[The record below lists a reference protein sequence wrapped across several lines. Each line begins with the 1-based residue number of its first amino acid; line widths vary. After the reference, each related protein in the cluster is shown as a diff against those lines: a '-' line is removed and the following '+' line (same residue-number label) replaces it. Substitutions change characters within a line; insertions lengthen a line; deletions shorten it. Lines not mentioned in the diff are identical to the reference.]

1 MSAAADQILAID
13 CGTQS
18 LRALVVDPRGEIV
31 AKVRV
36 PYEPYVSPQPGWAEQ
51 DPEVWWRALGEASR
65 RVLADP
71 AVRPAALAGVALTT
85 QRASIVVVDA
95 AGDPVRPAIVW
106 LDQRRTGG
114 LRPVGGA
121 TGLAFRA
128 LGVRETVA
136 AFQADAEVNWIRRYQ
151 PEVWA
156 RTAGY
161 LFVSGFLTRRLVG
174 RSVDSVGCQV
184 GYVPFDYKRLAWSA
198 PGDWKWTVAPIDPAM
213 LPQLIPPGG
222 RLGEISAAAAEATGI
237 PAGLP
242 LIAAAADQ
250 ACEVLGA
257 GALDPTVGALSY
269 GTTATINT
277 TQVRY
282 VEAIPLVPPY
292 PAALPGAYNLELTVT
307 RGFWMVEWFKREFG
321 DREVARAAGAG
332 VEPEVLFDDLV
343 RAVPPG
349 SMGLTLQP
357 FWSPGIRIPGPEA
370 KGAIIGW
377 GDVHT
382 RAHLYR
388 AILEGLAYALREG
401 AERTEQRTK
410 VKIREL
416 RVSGGGSQSPAA
428 VQLTADVFGLPTGR
442 PHTYETAGLGA
453 AIVAAVG
460 LGIHPTFEA
469 AVGAMT
475 RVAEVRDPDPATPRA
490 LRRALSQRLSADV
503 SGAQADLRC
512 DPPDHRLPADG
523 LRLGGFR
530 LGWARFGGRRRWGGG
545 RRCGRVDRG
554 TRCVRV
560 LDDDRL
566 GAGEEE
572 AELEVALDPL
582 DDVAID
588 PGQAVLDR
596 TAVGRLHEHQLDM
609 VEEDERAGRPGE
621 RASRVEAGHRRHP
634 AGHEVRPADQHDV
647 VPGRVDDDRG
657 VGRRHDHEQIVGR
670 DADPGAR
677 DPAIGGD
684 PSSGAR

>member
-1 MSAAADQILAID
+1 MSAGADQVLAID

-18 LRALVVDPRGEIV
+18 LRALVVDPHGEIV

-36 PYEPYVSPQPGWAEQ
+36 PYEPYVSPQPGWAER
-51 DPEVWWRALGEASR
+51 DPEVWWRALGEATR

-85 QRASIVVVDA
+85 QRASIVLVDA

-106 LDQRRTGG
+106 LDQRRTAG
-114 LRPVGGA
+114 LPPVGGA
-121 TGLAFRA
+121 TGLAFRV

-136 AFQADAEVNWIRRYQ
+136 SFQADAEVNWIRRHE

-213 LPQLIPPGG
+213 LPELIPPGG

-242 LIAAAADQ
+242 LIAAAADK

-269 GTTATINT
+269 GTTATLNT
-277 TQVRY
+277 TQRRY

-292 PAALPGAYNLELTVT
+292 PAALPGAYSLELNVM

-357 FWSPGIRIPGPEA
+357 YWSPGVRIPGPEA

-401 AERTEQRTK
+401 AERTEKRTK
-410 VKIREL
+410 VRIREL

-453 AIVAAVG
+453 AIDAAVG

-469 AVGAMT
+469 AVAAMT
-475 RVAEVRDPDPATPRA
+475 RLVEVRDPDPATHA
-490 LRRALSQRLSADV
+490 LYDELYRDVYRRMYPALKPIY
-503 SGAQADLRC
+503 GAIRRITGY
-512 DPPDHRLPADG
+512 PPT
-523 LRLGGFR
+523 
-530 LGWARFGGRRRWGGG
+530 
-545 RRCGRVDRG
+545 V
-554 TRCVRV
+554 
-560 LDDDRL
+560 
-566 GAGEEE
+566 
-572 AELEVALDPL
+572 
-582 DDVAID
+582 
-588 PGQAVLDR
+588 
-596 TAVGRLHEHQLDM
+596 
-609 VEEDERAGRPGE
+609 
-621 RASRVEAGHRRHP
+621 
-634 AGHEVRPADQHDV
+634 
-647 VPGRVDDDRG
+647 
-657 VGRRHDHEQIVGR
+657 
-670 DADPGAR
+670 
-677 DPAIGGD
+677 
-684 PSSGAR
+684 

>member
-1 MSAAADQILAID
+1 MSAADQILAID

-18 LRALVVDPRGEIV
+18 LRAMVVDPHGEIV

-51 DPEVWWRALGEASR
+51 DPEVWWRALGEATR

-71 AVRPAALAGVALTT
+71 TVRPAALAGVALTT

-95 AGDPVRPAIVW
+95 AGNPVRPAIVW
-106 LDQRRTGG
+106 LDQRRTEG
-114 LRPVGGA
+114 LPPVGGA
-121 TGLAFRA
+121 TGVAFRA

-136 AFQADAEVNWIRRYQ
+136 AFQADAEVNWIRRHE
-151 PEVWA
+151 PDVWA

-174 RSVDSVGCQV
+174 RSTDSVGCQV
-184 GYVPFDYKRLAWSA
+184 GYVPFDYNRLAWSA

-213 LPQLIPPGG
+213 LPELVPPGG
-222 RLGEISAAAAEATGI
+222 RLGEITAAAAEATGI

-242 LIAAAADQ
+242 LIAAAADK

-257 GALDPTVGALSY
+257 GALEPTVGALSY
-269 GTTATINT
+269 GTTATLNT
-277 TQVRY
+277 TQRRY

-292 PAALPGAYNLELTVT
+292 PAALPGAYSLELNVM

-321 DREVARAAGAG
+321 DREVARAAEAG

-357 FWSPGIRIPGPEA
+357 YWSPGVRIPGPEA

-401 AERTEQRTK
+401 AERTEKRTK

-453 AIVAAVG
+453 AIDAAVG

-469 AVGAMT
+469 AVAAMT
-475 RVAEVRDPDPATPRA
+475 RVAEVRDPDPGTHA
-490 LRRALSQRLSADV
+490 LYDELYRDVYRRMYPALKPIY
-503 SGAQADLRC
+503 GAIRRITGY
-512 DPPDHRLPADG
+512 PPT
-523 LRLGGFR
+523 
-530 LGWARFGGRRRWGGG
+530 
-545 RRCGRVDRG
+545 V
-554 TRCVRV
+554 
-560 LDDDRL
+560 
-566 GAGEEE
+566 
-572 AELEVALDPL
+572 
-582 DDVAID
+582 
-588 PGQAVLDR
+588 
-596 TAVGRLHEHQLDM
+596 
-609 VEEDERAGRPGE
+609 
-621 RASRVEAGHRRHP
+621 
-634 AGHEVRPADQHDV
+634 
-647 VPGRVDDDRG
+647 
-657 VGRRHDHEQIVGR
+657 
-670 DADPGAR
+670 
-677 DPAIGGD
+677 
-684 PSSGAR
+684 